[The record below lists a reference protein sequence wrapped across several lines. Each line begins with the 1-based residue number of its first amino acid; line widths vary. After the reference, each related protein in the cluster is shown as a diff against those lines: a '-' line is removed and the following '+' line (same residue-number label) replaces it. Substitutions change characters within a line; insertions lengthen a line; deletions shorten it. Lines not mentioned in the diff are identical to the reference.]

1 MRIGI
6 IEETVDKNL
15 ADIFERFIH
24 DRVQQAVSKKFQVTD
39 EFDALALL
47 NKTKDMD
54 QRVLIVELDKEE
66 SEKETAFFEALANWQ
81 ATTGLTVFKAIYYS
95 DENGEAK
102 INELAKQFIEK
113 VYKVKIEEKEEEEEL
128 DEEMPGADLEV

>member
-1 MRIGI
+1 MKIGI

-15 ADIFERFIH
+15 ADLFERFIH
-24 DRVQQAVSKKFQVTD
+24 EKVQQAVSKKFQVTD

-81 ATTGLTVFKAIYYS
+81 ANTGLTVFKAIYYN

-102 INELAKQFIEK
+102 VTELAKKFIEK
-113 VYKVKIEEKEEEEEL
+113 VYKVKLEEEQEE
-128 DEEMPGADLEV
+128 DMPGKDIEI

>member
-1 MRIGI
+1 MKIAI

-15 ADIFERFIH
+15 ADLFERFIH
-24 DRVQQAVSKKFQVTD
+24 ERVEQAVSKKFQVDD

-54 QRVLIVELDKEE
+54 QRVLIVELNKEE
-66 SEKETAFFEALANWQ
+66 PEKETAFFEALAHWEANN
-81 ATTGLTVFKAIYYS
+81 GLTVFKAIYYN

-102 INELAKQFIEK
+102 VTELAKKFIEK
-113 VYKVKIEEKEEEEEL
+113 VYKVKLEEEKKPILEEN
-128 DEEMPGADLEV
+128 MPGTDVEL